1 MSRRKTPAPSAG
13 VASTPSRP
21 AWVDGKQRGLQPR
34 PWVIITLLALALRVV
49 LLLTGT
55 GVLYPG
61 DHDDFVRWGIQA
73 TDRGVLSLYSEPP
86 ARHPWQVWNGQQW
99 VRGYRNF
106 DRVCNYPP
114 GSAWLLW
121 LSGIAFKAVS
131 TDRLINTVTSHALF
145 SFWSLVADFVT
156 AAGMAALVWLYRARA
171 IALWTYALA
180 LFLPPF
186 WWDSI
191 IWAQMDTVLLA
202 PAIWMV
208 YFMMRQR
215 WVVAGLLWGL
225 ALALKPQGILFV
237 PLWGYALFAAARFWR
252 PVLGGVVA
260 LATLVLTALPFQL
273 HSGWAWFQRSYYEN
287 LFSTYSHLTTLKAFN
302 IWYLHLLVTDSL
314 DARVTWLGL
323 SRGAWG
329 KLCLLLAL
337 LVGFALVVWRWR
349 RDPRGY
355 VLWSALSLLFFI
367 MLPTEVHERYIVVVL
382 PFLGVLA
389 ALTGYVAPALAVLVI
404 ISMSQM
410 TWPLWLSTKPG
421 TWAEIRQQIVR
432 DYEQVRATSPQPPPV
447 TLEEVLRANE
457 AAYREARA
465 RTAPFE
471 WLMTVLALLSS
482 VWIVLACLRLRPDV
496 AASRSPPAQR
506 PRASAPYAVG
516 SQL

>member
-1 MSRRKTPAPSAG
+1 MSRRKTPSSG
-13 VASTPSRP
+13 ASSGGTRP
-21 AWVDGKQRGLQPR
+21 PAVHVEARGLKPG
-34 PWVIITLLALALRVV
+34 PWVVITLLALALRGV

-73 TDRGVLSLYSEPP
+73 TDRGVLSLYSEAP
-86 ARHPWQVWNGQQW
+86 ARHPWQVWDGQQW

-121 LSGIAFKAVS
+121 LSGIVFKALS

-145 SFWSLVADFVT
+145 SFWSLAADFVT
-156 AAGMAALVWLYRARA
+156 AAGMAALVWLFRSRAV
-171 IALWTYALA
+171 ALWTYALA

-208 YFMMRQR
+208 YFMIRQR
-215 WVVAGLLWGL
+215 WLVAGLLWGL
-225 ALALKPQGILFV
+225 ALSLKPQGILFV

-260 LATLVLTALPFQL
+260 LATLLLTALPFQL

-287 LFSTYSHLTTLKAFN
+287 LFSTYAHLTTLKAFN

-314 DARVTWLGL
+314 DARAIWLGL

-329 KLCLLLAL
+329 KLYLLLAL
-337 LVGFALVVWRWR
+337 LAGFALVVWRWR

-355 VLWSALSLLFFI
+355 VLWSTLSLLFFI

-389 ALTGYVAPALAVLVI
+389 ALTWHVVPALVVMVI
-404 ISMSQM
+404 LSMCQM
-410 TWPLWLSTKPG
+410 TWPLWLGTKPG
-421 TWAEIRQQIVR
+421 TWAEIRQAITR
-432 DYEQVRATSPQPPPV
+432 DYEQAVAQSPQPPAV
-447 TLEEVLRANE
+447 SLAEVLRRAEAN
-457 AAYREARA
+457 YWSARA

-471 WLMTVLALLSS
+471 WLMTILALLSS
-482 VWIVLACLRLRPDV
+482 AAIVLACLRLRPG
-496 AASRSPPAQR
+496 AADSRSPPARR
-506 PRASAPYAVG
+506 PHTSTAYAVR
-516 SQL
+516 SSP